1 MRRFCLKT
9 IVFMLVLV
17 VLICGILW
25 IPSTNDML
33 NQAFAFLTCS
43 QDYERQSAEIQVLK
57 DVQGINNDYDKIMV
71 GDSVC
76 YMLFTRL
83 QDVNDKYFLG
93 GNTRPC
99 TMATQYVLVKEFIDA
114 HPDAKEVYIFLS
126 KDSWEST
133 IDIQCGYSYVV
144 VPHTQAKTI
153 DDLDQDT
160 RDDMRNKFGSFL
172 MNPVVVN
179 AFDRSQTNRK
189 LVLNGLS
196 EWYDKVLGQDMSSQ
210 YVLTENQISP
220 LSQKYFLKIVQ
231 LCAENN
237 IQLHLLHDP
246 VADTPE
252 KHQEIEVEKQM
263 FEDAG
268 LYDQFPEYFLSVLY
282 YPPEYFFDG
291 IHFIVD
297 DELDNQVINDIRRHT
312 GLLQDFVVP

>member
-252 KHQEIEVEKQM
+252 KHQEIEVEKQRM
-263 FEDAG
+263 
-268 LYDQFPEYFLSVLY
+268 
-282 YPPEYFFDG
+282 
-291 IHFIVD
+291 
-297 DELDNQVINDIRRHT
+297 LDYMINSQNI
-312 GLLQDFVVP
+312 F